1 MVEGARNCQHA
12 GCAWRLPMT
21 LELYMEGLIFLSK
34 DSFIF
39 LFGIKGEK
47 YSETAAALG
56 IFCIREALINS

>member
-1 MVEGARNCQHA
+1 
-12 GCAWRLPMT
+12 MT
-21 LELYMEGLIFLSK
+21 LELYMEGLIFLLK

-39 LFGIKGEK
+39 LLGIKGEK

>member
-1 MVEGARNCQHA
+1 
-12 GCAWRLPMT
+12 MT
-21 LELYMEGLIFLSK
+21 LELYMEGLIFLPK

-39 LFGIKGEK
+39 LFGIKGGK

>member
-1 MVEGARNCQHA
+1 MEGARNCQHA

-21 LELYMEGLIFLSK
+21 LELYMERSYFLPK

-47 YSETAAALG
+47 YSETADALG

>member
-1 MVEGARNCQHA
+1 
-12 GCAWRLPMT
+12 MT
-21 LELYMEGLIFLSK
+21 LELYMERSYFSAK

-47 YSETAAALG
+47 YSETAAALD

>member
-1 MVEGARNCQHA
+1 MEGARNFQYA

-21 LELYMEGLIFLSK
+21 LEFYMERSYFLPK

-39 LFGIKGEK
+39 LFGIKREK